1 MQILSQKD
9 MQNRSINERFLNL
22 SHNISTSNNDHI
34 MREYNIISADD
45 DPLLIMNDD
54 SNAISTHI
62 KTKNGII
69 HINKSSRGKDNSG
82 SRKKAEG
89 TAVLKIPA
97 QSINQKVIKA
107 DNIQFNQQSIKIELE
122 GFSNKNSE
130 AKYTKNLKFRK
141 KLK

>member
-9 MQNRSINERFLNL
+9 MQNRSIHERVLNL
-22 SHNISTSNNDHI
+22 SHNISTNNQDQLL
-34 MREYNIISADD
+34 REYNIISAGE
-45 DPLLIMNDD
+45 DPLLILTDD
-54 SNAISTHI
+54 SNEIAAQF
-62 KTKNGII
+62 KNKNGII
-69 HINKSSRGKDNSG
+69 HINKSSRGKDSSG
-82 SRKKAEG
+82 NRRKAESIS
-89 TAVLKIPA
+89 TSKVAN

-107 DNIQFNQQSIKIELE
+107 DNIQFNQQSVKIELE